1 MKEMQW
7 PIDRLYSENYIMTFK
22 SPLSQSSFDSS
33 VGRAVDCSWHCKAE
47 IHRSL
52 VQIRLEGDFFS
63 PNPALGQC
71 VWVSLCFRL
80 VFFIWSCFYTQ
91 LGSTSGIGLKHNEIE
106 LLIQH
111 VILGSIVVSIPACH
125 AGDRGSIPR
134 RGGFLFS
141 YSSYRIKWLRTC

>member
-7 PIDRLYSENYIMTFK
+7 PIDRLYSGDYILTFK

-63 PNPALGQC
+63 PNPELDHF
-71 VWVSLCFRL
+71 VLVSLCFRL
-80 VFFIWSCFYTQ
+80 VFLIWSCFYTQ
-91 LGSTSGIGLKHNEIE
+91 LGSTSGSGLKHKRIE
-106 LLIQH
+106 LHIQH

-141 YSSYRIKWLRTC
+141 CSSF